1 MNVSS
6 ISSSYYELPKIFED
20 NFDDNNDD
28 DDDHAVAH
36 DESFLN
42 ANVDETY
49 TDGAHPNEVK
59 QD

>member
-1 MNVSS
+1 MNISS

-20 NFDDNNDD
+20 NFDDN

-36 DESFLN
+36 DETFLN
-42 ANVDETY
+42 VNVDETY
-49 TDGAHPNEVK
+49 IDGPHINEAK

>member
-1 MNVSS
+1 MNISS

-20 NFDDNNDD
+20 NFDYNDYD
-28 DDDHAVAH
+28 AVTH

-42 ANVDETY
+42 VNVDETY
-49 TDGAHPNEVK
+49 TDGPHANEAK